1 MKKIRLLVADD
12 HPVVRAGLRMLL
24 SAQLDM
30 EVVGEAVDGTTAIAR
45 ALDLRPDVVVMD
57 ITMEGMSGLAAT
69 REIRRRLPEAKVL
82 VLTIHDSEEYLRQ
95 MLEVG
100 ATGYVLKEAAD
111 IELAVAI
118 RAVHRGEVY
127 IYPSFTR
134 VLLGDLAQ
142 EAEMELYAERDAY
155 DLLSQREKQ
164 VLRLVALGHTNR
176 QIADQ
181 LFLSVKTIEAYRARL
196 MQKLHLK
203 SRSALVRY
211 ALRKGLLNDQ
221 AQQQASPA
229 A

>member
-1 MKKIRLLVADD
+1 MNKIRLLVVDD

-30 EVVGEAVDGTTAIAR
+30 EVVGEAVDGVTAIAR
-45 ALDLRPDVVVMD
+45 ALELKPDVVVMD
-57 ITMEGMSGLAAT
+57 ITMEGMGGLAAT
-69 REIRRRLPEAKVL
+69 REIRRRLPETKVL
-82 VLTIHDSEEYLRQ
+82 ALTIHDSEEYLRQ

-118 RAVHRGEVY
+118 RAVNRGEVY

-142 EAEMELYAERDAY
+142 EAEMEHYAGRDAY
-155 DLLSQREKQ
+155 DTLSQREKQ

-211 ALRKGLLNDQ
+211 ALRRGLLNDQ
-221 AQQQASPA
+221 AQQQADHA

>member
-30 EVVGEAVDGTTAIAR
+30 EVVGEAVDGAAAVAR
-45 ALDLRPDVVVMD
+45 AMELRPDVVIMD
-57 ITMEGMSGLAAT
+57 ITMEGMSSLAAT
-69 REIRRRLPEAKVL
+69 REIRRRIPETKVL
-82 VLTIHDSEEYLRQ
+82 VLTIHDNEEYLRQ
-95 MLEVG
+95 MLEAG
-100 ATGYVLKEAAD
+100 ATGYVLKQAAD

-142 EAEMELYAERDAY
+142 DIEMERYAEQDAY
-155 DLLSQREKQ
+155 ELLSQREKQ

-203 SRSALVRY
+203 GRSALVRY
-211 ALRKGLLNDQ
+211 ALRKGLLDGQ
-221 AQQQASPA
+221 AHQPTGHPS
-229 A
+229 

>member
-30 EVVGEAVDGTTAIAR
+30 EVVGEAVDGATAVAR
-45 ALDLRPDVVVMD
+45 ALELGPDVVVMD

-69 REIRRRLPEAKVL
+69 HEIRRRLPETKVL

-111 IELAVAI
+111 VELAVAI
-118 RAVHRGEVY
+118 RAVRRGEVY

>member
-30 EVVGEAVDGTTAIAR
+30 EVVGEAVDGAAAVAR
-45 ALDLRPDVVVMD
+45 AMELRPDVVIMD
-57 ITMEGMSGLAAT
+57 ITMEGMSSLAAT
-69 REIRRRLPEAKVL
+69 REIRRRIPETKVL
-82 VLTIHDSEEYLRQ
+82 VLTIHDNEEYLRQ
-95 MLEVG
+95 MLEAG
-100 ATGYVLKEAAD
+100 ATGYVLKQAAD

-142 EAEMELYAERDAY
+142 DIEMERYAEQDAY
-155 DLLSQREKQ
+155 ELLSQREKQ

-203 SRSALVRY
+203 GRSALVRY
-211 ALRKGLLNDQ
+211 ALRKGLLDAQ
-221 AQQQASPA
+221 AH
-229 A
+229 

>member
-30 EVVGEAVDGTTAIAR
+30 EVVGEAVDGAMAMAR
-45 ALDLRPDVVVMD
+45 ALELRPDVVVMD

-69 REIRRRLPEAKVL
+69 REIKRRLPETKVL

-95 MLEVG
+95 MLEAG
-100 ATGYVLKEAAD
+100 ATGYVLKQAAD

-118 RAVHRGEVY
+118 RAIQRDEVY
-127 IYPSFTR
+127 VYPSFTR

-142 EAEMELYAERDAY
+142 DAEAGRYAERDAY

-196 MQKLHLK
+196 MQKLHLNG
-203 SRSALVRY
+203 RSALVRY

-221 AQQQASPA
+221 AQQQTGRA